1 MRLQTKAVIVLLPM
15 VAFVIMLLGAWA
27 IHITQNSISRSI
39 INSIEAELSGY
50 VDDTLVRHHSILEE
64 NQLTEV
70 QSFVERFQ
78 KDALRSA
85 SNLHIHY
92 ENAGLL
98 IFDSMGNNLLG
109 RRHGVMGPA
118 EKTAW
123 SAVLELGD
131 LGFSSDEAAKTGY
144 IRFDGHEEIYVMRV
158 FVPWGWRVIYTI
170 SSEQVSDSV
179 ARIRNGTIAAAAVAI
194 IVGFSLIFVFFKQF
208 FLRPLGALRQAAL
221 DISNHTGGKSIA
233 IHSQD
238 EMDDLARHMEKMA
251 ENLAQSHEQQEMMN
265 RELENKVRERTIDLD
280 MLNKILLEEN
290 AIRKKTE
297 KQLRKSQ
304 ALLEEAQRIA
314 DLGNWELD
322 LITNE
327 LYWSDEL
334 FRIFG
339 IEKGEFGASYEA
351 FIEIVH
357 PDDRKRLEEA
367 YARSVETGEPYDIV
381 HRINRPTDG
390 EIRYIHERCEQI
402 RDDRGKSLRS
412 VGTAL
417 DVTEQMLIEKSL
429 RAAKDEADASNRAK
443 SVFLANMSHEL
454 RTPLNAVIGFSRL
467 VRDSDHLTEKQRESM
482 DIFNSSGIHLL
493 RLIDD
498 VLDIAKIEVGHV
510 TLETAVFNLHQM
522 LIHVM
527 DMLKQSAEDKQLNLS
542 FEKEP
547 GLPEYIIGDEMK
559 IQRILLNLLGN
570 AIKFTDAGD
579 VVLYA
584 GCSDRDQDGHFHLRF
599 TVQDQGRGIPEEDKE
614 RIFEPFVQLGFQAG
628 RGTGLGLAI
637 IRQYLDIM
645 EGTITL
651 ESLPGEGCR
660 FDVEIPSQVA
670 AGVDGQEVDRPPRK
684 VIGLEPGQPVCRQ
697 MIVEDQRENSL
708 LLQRIL
714 ERFNFEI
721 RAVENGVEAVEL
733 FSEWR
738 PDLIWMDRRMPIMDG
753 LEATRKIRVMPGGE
767 DVKIVAITASV
778 LNEMQDE
785 IMSAGFDT
793 VVHKPYRN
801 EDIYSCLEEQL
812 GLRFIYDSSEG
823 EEVEGGY
830 ELDPSLLDELP
841 SNLFESLRQAVLA
854 LDTEKILAVA
864 EKIEPISSDLAT
876 AIRHE
881 VESFDITSLMKF
893 LDKRSSA
900 GDSGAREI

>member
-27 IHITQNSISRSI
+27 IQITQNSISKSI

-50 VDDTLVRHHSILEE
+50 VDDTLVQHHSILEE

-98 IFDSMGNNLLG
+98 IFDSMGNNILG
-109 RRHGVMGPA
+109 RRDGVMGPA

-131 LGFSSDEAAKTGY
+131 QGFSSDEDAKTGY

-179 ARIRNGTIAAAAVAI
+179 ARIRNGTVAAAAVAI
-194 IVGFSLIFVFFKQF
+194 VVGFSLIFVFFKQF

-251 ENLAQSHEQQEMMN
+251 ENLAQSHAQQEMMN

-280 MLNKILLEEN
+280 RLNKILLEEN

-322 LITNE
+322 LVTNE

-339 IEKGEFGASYEA
+339 IEKGGFGASYEA
-351 FIEIVH
+351 FIETVH
-357 PDDRKRLEEA
+357 PDDRERLEEA
-367 YARSVETGEPYDIV
+367 YAWSVETGEPYDIV

-402 RDDRGKSLRS
+402 RDDRGKPLRS

-467 VRDSDHLTEKQRESM
+467 VRDSDHLTEQQRESM
-482 DIFNSSGIHLL
+482 DIINSSGIHLL

-522 LIHVM
+522 LIHVI
-527 DMLKQSAEDKQLNLS
+527 DMLRQSAEDKRLNLS

-547 GLPEYIIGDEMK
+547 RLPEYIIGDEMK
-559 IQRILLNLLGN
+559 MQRILLNLLGN

-584 GCSDRDQDGHFHLRF
+584 GCSDRDQDGHFLLRF

-660 FDVEIPSQVA
+660 FDVEIPSQVT
-670 AGVDGQEVDRPPRK
+670 AGGEGQEVDREPRK

-778 LNEMQDE
+778 LSEMQDE

-801 EDIYSCLEEQL
+801 EDIYSCLEDQL
-812 GLRFIYDSSEG
+812 GLSFIYDSSAGEEG
-823 EEVEGGY
+823 EGGG

-864 EKIEPISSDLAT
+864 EKIEPISADLAT

-893 LDKRSSA
+893 LEKRASA
-900 GDSGAREI
+900 GDSGARDI

>member
-27 IHITQNSISRSI
+27 IHITQNSIGKSI

-50 VDDTLVRHHSILEE
+50 VDDTLVRHHAILEE

-92 ENAGLL
+92 DNAGVL
-98 IFDSMGNNLLG
+98 IFDSMGNNLLSS
-109 RRHGVMGPA
+109 RDEVMEPN
-118 EKTAW
+118 EKAAW
-123 SAVLELGD
+123 STVLELGD
-131 LGFSSDEAAKTGY
+131 MDFSSDEAAKTGY

-238 EMDDLARHMEKMA
+238 EMDDLARHMERMA
-251 ENLAQSHEQQEMMN
+251 ENLAQSHAQQEMMN

-280 MLNKILLEEN
+280 RLNKVLLEEN

-322 LITNE
+322 LVANE

-357 PDDRKRLEEA
+357 PDDRDRLEEA
-367 YARSVETGEPYDIV
+367 YTRSVETGEPYDIV

-402 RDDRGKSLRS
+402 RDDRGKPLRS

-467 VRDSDHLTEKQRESM
+467 VRDSEHLTEKQRESM
-482 DIFNSSGIHLL
+482 DIINSSGIHLL

-527 DMLKQSAEDKQLNLS
+527 DMLRQSAEDKQLNLS

-559 IQRILLNLLGN
+559 MQRILLNLLGN

-599 TVQDQGRGIPEEDKE
+599 SVQDQGRGIPEEDKE

-660 FDVEIPSQVA
+660 FDVEIPSQVTV
-670 AGVDGQEVDRPPRK
+670 GGDGQEVNRPPRK

-812 GLRFIYDSSEG
+812 GLRFIYDSSEVEEG
-823 EEVEGGY
+823 EGES
-830 ELDPSLLDELP
+830 ELDPSLLDEVP

-893 LDKRSSA
+893 LEKRSSA
-900 GDSGAREI
+900 GDSGARDI